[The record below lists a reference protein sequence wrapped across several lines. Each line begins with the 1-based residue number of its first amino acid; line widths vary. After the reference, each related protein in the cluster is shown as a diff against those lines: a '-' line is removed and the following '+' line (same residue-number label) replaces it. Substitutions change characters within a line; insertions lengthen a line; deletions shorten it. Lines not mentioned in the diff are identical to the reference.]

1 MPVPEMLKAIERLRM
16 LLSVIRDKDEELRAL
31 RRDFRIETPRPYL
44 GYAAAAL

>member
-31 RRDFRIETPRPYL
+31 RRDFPPPARPRTELRHP
-44 GYAAAAL
+44 